1 MRDEPHLRLEGT
13 GSAEDYVYAGG
24 GGGGTFDRPE
34 RNQPAA
40 HAKKVGAELKG
51 VGEAVKS
58 QRAKEVATH
67 PELVDYEADGVVLTF
82 RSDPN
87 FELSV
92 DRLERDQAKSEL
104 IGVKFENGVQIARVF
119 VPHDKVNV
127 FLKLIDGYSE
137 SVILTYLCDPESE
150 QKIVGMAEPD
160 NGIKFRG
167 PVRDAK
173 PDDLTSAGLDD
184 SPRKKIRF
192 VVEEAAVSGFKEQLE
207 EEAVL
212 LSEDRPNQDFVES
225 IASVRLAIVEDFWQ
239 DTLDFPKPDEEIWW
253 EVWLRGN
260 RGNAAAYHERF
271 TNLASIVG
279 IDKVSE
285 LYVAFP
291 ERVVVHARATSKQ
304 FSSSVDLL
312 AMIGELRKGKELA
325 GYYVDMGGADQA
337 AFVADVAGRLILP
350 GADAPCVCVLDAG
363 VNRPHPLLSPA
374 LAEADQHTVVAE
386 WGVADHDEKY
396 QHGTGMAGISLYGCL
411 TEVMRETGKI
421 RLRHKLESVKILPLP
436 PDKTEPPDY
445 GRRMQNGVT
454 LAHVNAPDRNRAIC
468 MAVTTPDH
476 RDGGVPSLWS
486 AAADDLCSGG
496 YDGTRRLMF
505 ISAGNMRDEIGVKE
519 FVYHE
524 WNRTRGGVEDPGQ
537 SWNALTIGAFTEKI
551 EIRHKNLKDWA
562 PMAQSGDICPTSRTS
577 LAWPLDRQSGWPIKP
592 DLVMEGGNRAFKEGQ
607 PPLECDDLSLLTT
620 YLKPGVLLTG
630 TCDTS
635 PATALAARMAAIIW
649 SHYPSFWPETVRAL
663 MVHSAS
669 WTPAM
674 LERFPGDQKTTILQR
689 LRCYGYGVPS
699 LSHSLRSAKNDVT
712 MIHQGELQP
721 FKLDGS
727 EVKTNH
733 MDVHDLPWPVEVL
746 QELGEEPIMMR
757 VTLSYF
763 IEPSPGNVGWG
774 TNHRYASHGLRF
786 DVIRPTESPDGFM
799 KRISRAFWESPNKRP
814 TNVKE
819 TRNWVVGEDN
829 RSLGSLH
836 SDWWVG
842 TAAALAN
849 AGKIVV
855 YPVSGWWRERKH
867 LNRYNQPAK
876 YCLIVSIHSK
886 KENLDLYTP
895 ICNVGAIP
903 TEIVE

>member
-1 MRDEPHLRLEGT
+1 M
-13 GSAEDYVYAGG
+13 DYQAGG
-24 GGGGTFDRPE
+24 
-34 RNQPAA
+34 
-40 HAKKVGAELKG
+40 VI
-51 VGEAVKS
+51 
-58 QRAKEVATH
+58 
-67 PELVDYEADGVVLTF
+67 LTF

-87 FELSV
+87 FELSI

-104 IGVKFENGVQIARVF
+104 IGVKVENGVQIARVF

-127 FLKLIDGYSE
+127 FLKLIDAYSD
-137 SVILTYLCDPESE
+137 SVVLTYLCDPESE
-150 QKIVGMAEPD
+150 QTIVGMADSEK
-160 NGIKFRG
+160 GSKFRG

-173 PDDLTSAGLDD
+173 SEDLTAAGLDE

-192 VVEEAAVSGFKEQLE
+192 VVEEAAAEEFKEKLE
-207 EEAVL
+207 NEAVL

-225 IASVRLAIVEDFWQ
+225 IASVRLAIIEDFWQ
-239 DTLDFPKPDEEIWW
+239 DTLDFPKPNEEIWW

-260 RGNAAAYHERF
+260 RGNAAVYHEKF
-271 TNLASIVG
+271 TKLAGVVG
-279 IDKVSE
+279 IDKVSK
-285 LYVAFP
+285 LFVAFP
-291 ERVVVHARATSKQ
+291 ERVVVHARATSVQ
-304 FSSSVDLL
+304 LSSSVDLL

-325 GYYVDMGGADQA
+325 GYYVDMGGTDQT
-337 AFVADVAGRLILP
+337 AFVADVVGRLILP
-350 GADAPCVCVLDAG
+350 GADAACVCVLDAG
-363 VNRPHPLLSPA
+363 VNRAHPLLSPA
-374 LAEADQHTVVAE
+374 LAEADQHTVKDE
-386 WGVADHDEKY
+386 WGVYDHDHKY

-411 TEVMRETGKI
+411 TEVMRETGKV
-421 RLRHKLESVKILPLP
+421 RLRHRLESVKILPIP

-454 LAHVNAPDRNRAIC
+454 LAHTNAPDRKRAIC

-486 AAADDLCSGG
+486 AAVDDLCSGG
-496 YDGTRRLMF
+496 HDGTRRLMF
-505 ISAGNMRDEIGVKE
+505 ISAGNMRVEIGEKD
-519 FVYHE
+519 FAYHD
-524 WNRTRGGVEDPGQ
+524 WNCTRGGVEDPGQ
-537 SWNALTIGAFTEKI
+537 AWNTLTVGAFTEKI
-551 EIRHKNLKDWA
+551 EIRHPTFKGWE
-562 PMAQSGDICPTSRTS
+562 PMAESGGLCPTSRTS
-577 LAWPLDRQSGWPIKP
+577 LAWPEGRQDGWPIKP
-592 DLVMEGGNRAFKEGQ
+592 DLVMEGGNRARKAGQ

-630 TCDTS
+630 MCDTS

-663 MVHSAS
+663 MVHSAH

-674 LERFPGDQKTTILQR
+674 LERFPGEQKGTILQR

-699 LSHSLRSAKNDVT
+699 LSHALRSARNDVT

-721 FKLDGS
+721 FKFDGG

-733 MDVHDLPWPVEVL
+733 MDVHDLPWPIEVL
-746 QELGEEPIMMR
+746 QELGEEPITMR

-774 TNHRYASHGLRF
+774 VNHRYASHGLRF
-786 DVIRPTESPDGFM
+786 DVIRPTESLDDFRR
-799 KRISRAFWESPNKRP
+799 RISRAFWDNSKRP

-819 TRNWVVGEDN
+819 TRGWVVGEDT

-836 SDWWVG
+836 SDWWTG
-842 TAAALAN
+842 TAATLSRC
-849 AGKIVV
+849 GKIVV
-855 YPVSGWWRERKH
+855 YPVSGWWRERKQ
-867 LNRYNQPAK
+867 LDRYNQPAK
-876 YCLIVSIHSK
+876 YCLMVSIQSK
-886 KENLDLYTP
+886 NQELDLYTP